1 MIKLS
6 KSNQVEQKVIMQ
18 NKKEGKE
25 EVKKLLAEHPDL
37 PLIIQG
43 IKKLNRTLKKFKNGG
58 GQTHQGESMDEGEE
72 KQQKEE

>member
-1 MIKLS
+1 MKAQLRA
-6 KSNQVEQKVIMQ
+6 
-18 NKKEGKE
+18 KKEGKE

-58 GQTHQGESMDEGEE
+58 GQTQQGESMDEG
-72 KQQKEE
+72 